1 MKRILLSKNIK
12 NEGSCDGEGK
22 MRKNHEKFLEEIKIQ
37 IRKQAGT
44 VDEEECLADEN
55 YELDEESLQEIQKEI
70 EKLVNELFEN
80 DSSE

>member
-1 MKRILLSKNIK
+1 
-12 NEGSCDGEGK
+12 